1 MVQLCDTCDMCTV
14 ESDVMPILV
23 VPGTLGQ
30 MLSDSLAEPSSL
42 CLTYLYLAL
51 SAMSCPTTLLQA
63 SVACFTT
70 TLLGLLPLAENV
82 SCWFLRIRIFSMQIN
97 RVCKWG
103 KRWWLWW
110 WVCVACVVTGGECGT
125 GPRYWPGH
133 LVTTGQ
139 CPQCAQWFYT
149 QLRCGMGPSQDH
161 LSLCFQITTTNM
173 QWAGN

>member
-1 MVQLCDTCDMCTV
+1 MCTV

-23 VPGTLGQ
+23 GPGTLGQ

-82 SCWFLRIRIFSMQIN
+82 SCWFLRIRRFSMQIN
-97 RVCKWG
+97 RVCK
-103 KRWWLWW
+103 
-110 WVCVACVVTGGECGT
+110 
-125 GPRYWPGH
+125 
-133 LVTTGQ
+133 
-139 CPQCAQWFYT
+139 
-149 QLRCGMGPSQDH
+149 
-161 LSLCFQITTTNM
+161 
-173 QWAGN
+173 